1 MTNANTGQTG
11 KHKGILPSHTMSKI
25 WIIVKSEFLRRV
37 RSKWFIFIT
46 LLAPL
51 LLIAFMA
58 LPVVV
63 AVLAEDE
70 GSTRIAV
77 VDETGVLLSH
87 LEEAETDVFQF
98 VRPTEPDDAVR
109 DAVRDGTYDGFLHL
123 PIGLLAEMGEATYY
137 SSAGRG
143 LSLPPR
149 LRSLVGKAVVQQR
162 LAQREVPP
170 DVLEIVN
177 SDVSL
182 RTVKLTDEG
191 EEADNTIANSI
202 VGYIMGFM
210 IYITVLIYGAL
221 VMQSVIE
228 DKSSRVVE
236 VMMASVRPFQL
247 LMGKVLG
254 IGAVGLVQMTLW
266 GAIIVG
272 LSLGAGSVLSLFLD
286 PSAFN
291 LPADASQEVLL
302 AEADIALPSISAGLF
317 VWFVLFFL
325 GGYLLFASLYAAVG
339 SAVEQQQ
346 DAQALMLPLTFL
358 IILPILFLFSI
369 IENPNAGFSVVL
381 SMIPFFSPIL
391 MIVRV
396 AVTEVPF
403 WQVALSYV
411 LLISGFVAS
420 IWVSSR
426 IYRVGILMYGKK
438 ASLKDMV
445 KWVRYA

>member
-1 MTNANTGQTG
+1 MN
-11 KHKGILPSHTMSKI
+11 KI
-25 WIIVKSEFLRRV
+25 WIIVKSEFWRRV

-51 LLIAFMA
+51 LLIAFLA

-63 AVLAEDE
+63 SVLAQND

-87 LEEAETDVFQF
+87 LEVAETEDFQF

-109 DAVRDGTYDGFLHL
+109 DAVRAGTYDGYLHL
-123 PIGLLAEMGEATYY
+123 PAGLLDEAGEATYY
-137 SSAGRG
+137 SAAGSG
-143 LSLPPR
+143 LSLPQR

-177 SDVSL
+177 STVSL

-191 EEADNTIANSI
+191 EEADSTIANSI

-266 GAIIVG
+266 GAIIIG
-272 LSLGAGSVLSLFLD
+272 LSLGAGAVLSLFLD
-286 PSAFN
+286 PSAFD
-291 LPADASQEVLL
+291 LPADVSQEVLL
-302 AEADIALPSISAGLF
+302 AKADIALPSVSVGLF

-325 GGYLLFASLYAAVG
+325 GGYLLFASLYAAIG

-346 DAQALMLPLTFL
+346 DAQALMLPVTFL
-358 IILPILFLFSI
+358 IILPIMFLFPI
-369 IENPNAGFSVVL
+369 IENPNAGFAVVL
-381 SMIPFFSPIL
+381 SMVPFFSPIL

-403 WQVALSYV
+403 WQVALSYA
-411 LLISGFVAS
+411 LLISGFVGS
-420 IWVSSR
+420 IWISSR

-438 ASLKDMV
+438 ASLKDMI